1 VGTVNEITEPI
12 VRRLAGLRAHE
23 GYVLSLYLNLEPSE
37 FATPRA
43 RRSEIDSLLDEA
55 HREIEAGERPHQQLV
70 WLRSDLARAR
80 EVLAQ
85 SDFSGGIYGFAFFA
99 CAEIDL
105 LETLSL
111 PHPLERA
118 VVIDRAPFVAPLAS
132 LGHPGGWCVA
142 LVNRRVA
149 RVLRGDADG
158 LTEVTDF
165 GDDVHGQHDQGGW
178 SQPRYE
184 RSIENEVD
192 KHLKRV
198 ARVLLAH
205 HELQPIEGLLLAS
218 PAELRGRLV
227 ERVDAYLRERLAG
240 YLDLDVEHAGPVEVR
255 EAAAPLIRER
265 EERAVEQELERL
277 RAGLARHDGH
287 AVAGAAPVFDSLQQ
301 RRVEVL
307 LYRRGL
313 TIAGAVCPQCGL
325 IATGPGDCRV
335 DGTPLEPRENA
346 VEAAVEEAL
355 GQSARVRELDSPDL
369 DPVGGIAALLR
380 F

>member
-1 VGTVNEITEPI
+1 VGTVNEITEPT

-43 RRSEIDSLLDEA
+43 RASEMDSLLDEA
-55 HREIEAGERPHQQLV
+55 HREIEAGKRPHQQLV
-70 WLRSDLARAR
+70 WLRSDLERAR
-80 EVLAQ
+80 ELLAQ
-85 SDFSGGIYGFAFFA
+85 SDFGGGMRGFALFA

-105 LETLSL
+105 LETVSL
-111 PHPLERA
+111 PHAVERA
-118 VVIDRAPFVAPLAS
+118 VVIDRAPFVAPLTPI
-132 LGHPGGWCVA
+132 GHPGGWCVA

-178 SQPRYE
+178 SQQRYE

-192 KHLKRV
+192 EHLKRA
-198 ARVLLAH
+198 ARVLLAEH
-205 HELQPIEGLLLAS
+205 QRQPIEGLLVAS

-227 ERVDAYLRERLAG
+227 ERLHPYVRERLVG
-240 YLDLDVEHAGPVEVR
+240 YLDLDVEHAAPAQVR

-265 EERAVEQELERL
+265 EERAVEQELGRL

-287 AVAGAAPVFDSLQQ
+287 AAAGAGPVFDSLQQ

-307 LYRRGL
+307 FYRRGL

-325 IATGPGDCRV
+325 IASGPGECRV

-346 VEAAVEEAL
+346 VEAAIEEAL
-355 GQSARVRELDSPDL
+355 GQSARVRELDGPDL
-369 DPVGGIAALLR
+369 DPLGGIAALLR